1 MEKTNIIKQNII
13 RENNVKNIIELLS
26 DQPYSCLEISNKIEL
41 SDVGVNKIIKQLLSF
56 DLVKRIDYDED
67 KKKIGG
73 QHIRYTVNKKVGVYV
88 CIDLTEYYDNAF
100 IYDFSGKIIK
110 TLKLEISHIAEKSEI
125 ENVIKTLKSHLE
137 LLLVEYKNIL
147 GVGIAVPGQ
156 INKNTNEFIETSRFR
171 NFKKDELYKM
181 FEEAFDTHIII
192 RHNVHLM
199 AIGESYK
206 GDLGNE
212 HNITTHIYSG
222 MGLAACVMFEGSNV
236 SGWNGYAGEIGGN
249 KIYPDSTLSMHCS
262 IGRIYNKAKE
272 KYPNITI
279 EGLFELYKKDE
290 DFHSLVNDSAKVM
303 AMFMCNV
310 TNLLGCNLFMVSGLV
325 LNFGDEYLNIIRDY
339 LDNHAPINVRVK
351 RSSLRNAAI
360 IGAVKLLKDFAIIDY
375 YRKAVQ
381 NSV

>member
-56 DLVKRIDYDED
+56 DLVKRVDYDED

-73 QHIRYTVNKKVGVYV
+73 QHIRYAVNEKVGVYV
-88 CIDLTEYYDNAF
+88 CLDLTEYYDNAF

-156 INKNTNEFIETSRFR
+156 INKNTNEFIETSRFKM
-171 NFKKDELYKM
+171 FKDDELYKM
-181 FEEAFDTHIII
+181 FEKEFKTQIII
-192 RHNVHLM
+192 RHNVHMM

-206 GDLGNE
+206 GKLASDYD
-212 HNITTHIYSG
+212 IATHIYSG
-222 MGLAACVMFEGSNV
+222 MGLAASVMVEGKCI

-249 KIYPDSTLSMHCS
+249 KILPFSTLSRHCS
-262 IGRIYNKAKE
+262 IGRILYKARE
-272 KYPNITI
+272 TYPDLTVD
-279 EGLFELYKKDE
+279 GLFDLYVKDE
-290 DFHSLVNDSAKVM
+290 SFHSTVNESATIM
-303 AMFMCNV
+303 AMFMNNV
-310 TNLLGCNLFMVSGLV
+310 TNLLGCNLFIISGLI
-325 LNFGDEYLNIIRDY
+325 LRFGDEYLNIIREF
-339 LDNHAPINVRVK
+339 LDKYAPIKVSVQK
-351 RSSLRNAAI
+351 SSLENAAI